1 MEQSEAGTS
10 HESSSVGGSGLGR
23 NDSVGL
29 VEYLVRNRWM
39 ELDLGEELEEYFG
52 ECCGRGGR
60 EEVTGFSVLGI
71 ERTGRNAGKGGRR
84 CCVSRAGELEG
95 EEMGWLGRTWSVS
108 DCSRGIVDKDVE
120 RN

>member
-1 MEQSEAGTS
+1 
-10 HESSSVGGSGLGR
+10 
-23 NDSVGL
+23 
-29 VEYLVRNRWM
+29 M

-71 ERTGRNAGKGGRR
+71 EGTGRNAGKGSRR

-95 EEMGWLGRTWSVS
+95 REMGRFGGIRTIS
-108 DCSRGIVDKDVE
+108 DCSRGTVTIDVE
-120 RN
+120 RD